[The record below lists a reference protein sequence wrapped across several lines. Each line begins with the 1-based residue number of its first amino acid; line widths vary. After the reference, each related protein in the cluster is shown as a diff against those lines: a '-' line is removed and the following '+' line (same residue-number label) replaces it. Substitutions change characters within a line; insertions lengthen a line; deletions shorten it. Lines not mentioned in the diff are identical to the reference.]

1 MPSVNPQFWLR
12 EVLIKVNVLT
22 LLAVHGNLCLAL
34 RHPQNTGETRD
45 LVLNFCKQIGEELVL
60 LGALTPEQLEE
71 AYKEES
77 EEGTPELLDEMAT
90 GGGIERG

>member
-34 RHPQNTGETRD
+34 RHPQNLGESRD

-60 LGALTPEQLEE
+60 LGALTPEQLKD

-77 EEGTPELLDEMAT
+77 EEGTPELLDEMAD
-90 GGGIERG
+90 IKDMRG